1 MRVLLAEDGWLVMVM
16 KRRKM
21 KAKVEMEMVDWM
33 FAIFVIIE
41 VLCSSFFWYVYRVR
55 IYGI

>member
-1 MRVLLAEDGWLVMVM
+1 
-16 KRRKM
+16 M

-41 VLCSSFFWYVYRVR
+41 VLCSSFFWYVYRER
-55 IYGI
+55 ICGIWIWYSQ